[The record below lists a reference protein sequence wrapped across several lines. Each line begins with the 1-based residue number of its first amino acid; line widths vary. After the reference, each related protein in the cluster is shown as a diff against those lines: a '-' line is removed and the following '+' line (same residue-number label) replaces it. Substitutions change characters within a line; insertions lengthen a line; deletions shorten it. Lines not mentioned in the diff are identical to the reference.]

1 MSERGLSRDKNGM
14 IKSSALLG
22 FSSVAILA
30 ISTLGIPEP
39 ARLPLAIFLAV
50 LCFAFAIPF
59 LALRVLAFLMLD
71 DKSDERVNY
80 NLLGEIEITG
90 HSAAVFGFYFLI
102 LQISVVAFAV
112 LLIAGAFAY
121 IHWRNIFAFRY
132 LK

>member
-1 MSERGLSRDKNGM
+1 MTIQLTLPNEEPIPLSNYASNRRVKDERESLSRDKYGM

-50 LCFAFAIPF
+50 LYFAFAIPF

-71 DKSDERVNY
+71 EKFDERVNY
-80 NLLGEIEITG
+80 NLG
-90 HSAAVFGFYFLI
+90 
-102 LQISVVAFAV
+102 
-112 LLIAGAFAY
+112 
-121 IHWRNIFAFRY
+121 
-132 LK
+132 